1 MSKLTP
7 EQELVVRHPVGSHA
21 RVLAVAGSGKSTTLA
36 HRIKYLIES
45 YQSPPNNMLVL
56 MFNTLA
62 RKQFINHLDRIGL
75 PSNLQPSVH
84 TFHSFSFQ
92 VINEA
97 KKAGLLSVKTQFW
110 LSDKS
115 EYIWACL
122 KRVITDLEKAK
133 KILPDYVDPEQAMQA
148 ISLWKGSLIPPI
160 RAGSLMQPKLPLIY
174 QAFEEFRLSQH
185 AITYDD
191 FIPTAVVLLE
201 NNPGFYRKFCANMEQ
216 LIVDEYQDVNL
227 GQQTLIELLAGDQ
240 ADVMVV
246 GDDDQ
251 TIYEWRGARPNYILK
266 DFVVVFDN
274 KPIQDYRLS
283 RSFRFG
289 PTIAQSAANVISC
302 NAIRVEKP
310 LIAFQTSKY
319 GSIQIFDGGLE
330 SNKALTDEVQMLLEQ
345 EHVSPQE
352 IVVLSRMFCQM
363 DALECE
369 FLLRG
374 IAYRVDGQEPF
385 YKRKEI
391 AALLDYIRLADQ
403 LFTPMNDELGKMLLN
418 VINKPSRML
427 SRSLI
432 ERLISLG
439 KYKRLS
445 LKEIL
450 SEAMTSPEYKLNGW
464 QKNNIYDLV
473 DFLLMVRRYLEKDAG
488 EILQIMVDWLNYLD
502 YFQKYYG
509 SGETADEKANAV
521 THFIEFVKTQKLNP
535 LQLLVHLNLL
545 DTTRGK
551 PEEELVVFTTIYRT
565 KGLEFDYVVIP
576 QCEEGLF
583 PYLKGQQLDIFDS
596 RDFNRNNNTS
606 PTLENERRLFYVGIT
621 RARKA
626 VMIGTTGN
634 PSRFLEEIKLS
645 STKTV
650 MEMVQRMANGD
661 HAAGYELQSLLHGNS
676 LSQSIQNNL
685 LKEYL
690 PDLQARV
697 NQQEIAEVINSVSPT
712 VGEKKGVYY
721 WAE

>member
-1 MSKLTP
+1 MSRLTS
-7 EQELVVRHPVGSHA
+7 EQELVVHHPVGSHA

-45 YQSPPNNMLVL
+45 YQSPPNAMLVL

-62 RKQFINHLDRIGL
+62 RKQFISHLDRIGL

-115 EYIWACL
+115 EYIWVSL
-122 KRVITDLEKAK
+122 KRVIAQLEREK
-133 KILPDYVDPEQAMQA
+133 KVSPDSIDPDQAMQA
-148 ISLWKGSLIPPI
+148 ISLWKGSLIPPH
-160 RAGSLMQPKLPLIY
+160 RARSIMHPHLPLVY
-174 QAFEEFRLSQH
+174 QTFEEFRLSQN

-191 FIPTAVVLLE
+191 FIPTAVELLE
-201 NNPGFYRKFCANMEQ
+201 NNPSFYRKFCSNLEH
-216 LIVDEYQDVNL
+216 LIIDEYQDVNL
-227 GQQTLIELLAGDQ
+227 GQQTLIELLAGEK

-266 DFVVVFDN
+266 DFAVVFDN

-319 GSIQIFDGGLE
+319 GSIQIFNGGLE

-374 IAYRVDGQEPF
+374 IPYRVDGLQPF

-391 AALLDYIRLADQ
+391 AALLDYIQLAEH
-403 LFTPMNDELGKMLLN
+403 FYSPMNDELEKMLLN

-432 ERLISLG
+432 ERLISWG

-450 SEAMTSPEYKLNGW
+450 SEAMTNPEYKLNGW

-473 DFLLMVRRYLEKDAG
+473 DFLLMVRRYLDKDAG
-488 EILQIMVDWLNYLD
+488 EVLQIMVDWLNYLD

-521 THFIEFVKTQKLNP
+521 THFIEFVKTQKLTP
-535 LQLLVHLNLL
+535 LQLLEHLNLL

-551 PEEELVVFTTIYRT
+551 PEEQLIVFTTIYRT
-565 KGLEFDYVVIP
+565 KGLEFDYVLIP
-576 QCEEGLF
+576 QCDEGLF

-626 VMIGTTGN
+626 VMIGTSGN

-645 STKTV
+645 STKIV
-650 MEMVQRMANGD
+650 MELMQSMANGD
-661 HAAGYELQSLLHGNS
+661 HSAGYELQSILQGNS
-676 LSQSIQNNL
+676 LSQSIQNNV

-690 PDLQARV
+690 PDLQARI
-697 NQQEIAEVINSVSPT
+697 NQLEIAEIINSVSPT
-712 VGEKKGVYY
+712 VGERKGVY